1 MGQFENSKQTELAKS
16 NNTDSSNAALDG
28 ASILFDQGKFVRSAN
43 PPAEGVMLAQ
53 SQAPGP
59 LFQQGT
65 GSSFRD
71 ALRSRLHNGSGD
83 QIGQPLPAGDVAN
96 PGDGANPGG
105 VQRQLAQPRFVQQG
119 EFPQR
124 YPTVT
129 QRVPT
134 PVSDLPRYKYFPPS
148 QDQPSLLEDT
158 GIKKTNLDEPYIS
171 KTSDDGNALF
181 EALARAGASAIFINK
196 DHVARTAAVEKQ
208 IAATELVSPGAKQS
222 FQMAR
227 DGLLN
232 GLKVPIQN
240 AEVAMEGLYKRYP
253 IELFQGASI
262 PKIGGT
268 GKIMMPHPWDLD
280 QLSLVDQA
288 HAEKYLNLTSLRE
301 QLVAHWPPV
310 ASTQLGRLPTG
321 VASMPIVKAEG
332 LLAEA
337 AKFDA
342 AGSAF
347 TGEVSKTLANN
358 EALRAANSTH
368 LFKSVGVMAGAWM
381 TNVVT
386 DNLVNTKHGP
396 SAVVWGA
403 DLISP
408 AILFTNRSM
417 LTKFGV
423 VAGSHLVAKLYD
435 KYNEK

>member
-1 MGQFENSKQTELAKS
+1 MGQFENGERSRLANINS
-16 NNTDSSNAALDG
+16 TDTNNAALDG
-28 ASILFDQGKFVRSAN
+28 ASLLFDQAKLVRSAN
-43 PPAEGVMLAQ
+43 PPAEGLQLAQ
-53 SQAPGP
+53 TSGP
-59 LFQQGT
+59 LFQQAT
-65 GSSFRD
+65 GGSFRD
-71 ALRSRLHNGSGD
+71 AIKGRLQAVPSE
-83 QIGQPLPAGDVAN
+83 QVGQVLPPADVAN
-96 PGDGANPGG
+96 PNTTQGT
-105 VQRQLAQPRFVQQG
+105 LQQG
-119 EFPQR
+119 DFTKP
-124 YPTVT
+124 YPTVRD
-129 QRVPT
+129 RVPT
-134 PVSDLPRYKYFPPS
+134 PVGNLPRLQHNEPTPIT
-148 QDQPSLLEDT
+148 PSLLEST
-158 GIKKTNLDEPYIS
+158 GTKKTDLNEPYIS
-171 KTSDDGNALF
+171 KTSDQGNTLF
-181 EALARAGASAIFINK
+181 EKIAAAGASAYFINR
-196 DHVARTAAVEKQ
+196 DYTHRTAAVEKQ
-208 IAATELVSPGAKQS
+208 IAATELVSPGARQS

-253 IELFQGASI
+253 IELFQGTSI

-268 GKIMMPHPWDLD
+268 GKIMMPHPWDFD
-280 QLSLVDQA
+280 QLSLVDQG
-288 HAEKYLNLTSLRE
+288 HAEKYLKLTSLRE

-321 VASMPIVKAEG
+321 VAELSIVKAEG
-332 LLAEA
+332 LVAEA

-358 EALRAANSTH
+358 EALRTANTNKV
-368 LFKSVGVMAGAWM
+368 FKGVGAMAGAWA
-381 TNVVT
+381 T
-386 DNLVNTKHGP
+386 NLVMDGVINTKHGP

-417 LTKFGV
+417 LTKYGV